1 MFQKWVDVHH
11 RPMGF
16 ETGTPENARVFSKTN
31 QKIKKKNNTWP
42 HDKCESF
49 LKWRDCMHVE
59 YCKVQSCVH
68 NMLT

>member
-31 QKIKKKNNTWP
+31 QKILKKIT
-42 HDKCESF
+42 HDRMTNVKVFWSGEIA
-49 LKWRDCMHVE
+49 CM
-59 YCKVQSCVH
+59 
-68 NMLT
+68 